1 MALGVLPDGPDRD
14 SVRPEDG
21 FRERAA
27 DSSDLPRGLVEDVLT
42 AGMAAPSLHNTQP
55 WRFRVLDAGAAIELR
70 IDAARLLPAA
80 DPHGRAAHI
89 GCGAALLNLRIAAAA
104 LGLQGTVRLIPDP
117 AQPLLL
123 ARIQLARSHEA
134 SAWERELYA
143 AIPQRRTNRQP
154 FSNRP
159 VPPGIRA
166 ELAEAAATEGGIVH
180 YCPHDEAIRLRDL
193 AADAERD
200 LLADPAYRA
209 ELARWVGG
217 DHDQD
222 GIPASALGPRS
233 PEGREPVRAFSRI
246 REGEAARYAW
256 FEEHPQLAVLS
267 IRLGGP
273 REWLAA
279 GQALERMWL
288 TATCR
293 GVSVCP
299 LTQPLETASGWL
311 VRDPQ
316 SGAEQPQMIL
326 RIGYGLPVP
335 TRAIRRP
342 LADVTDWTA
351 GGDDER
357 RGSPGS

>member
-1 MALGVLPDGPDRD
+1 MALGVLPAGPEGD
-14 SVRPEDG
+14 SVRHEDG
-21 FRERAA
+21 FRERAGE
-27 DSSDLPRGLVEDVLT
+27 SSQLPRGLVEDVLT

-55 WRFRVLDAGAAIELR
+55 WRFCVRDADATIELR
-70 IDAARLLPAA
+70 IDATRLLPAA

-104 LGLQGTVRLIPDP
+104 LGLQGRARLMPDP

-123 ARIQLARSHEA
+123 ARIQLTRSHET
-134 SAWERELYA
+134 SAWERELYG
-143 AIPQRRTNRQP
+143 AIPRRRTNRQP

-159 VPPGIRA
+159 VPAGIRA
-166 ELAEAAATEGGIVH
+166 ELTEAAAADGGIFH
-180 YCPHDEAIRLRDL
+180 YCSDDEAIRLRDL
-193 AADAERD
+193 AAEAERD

-209 ELARWVGG
+209 ELTRWVGG
-217 DHDQD
+217 DRDQD

-267 IRLGGP
+267 VRLGGP

-335 TRAIRRP
+335 AQATRRA
-342 LADVTDWTA
+342 LADVTDWIA
-351 GGDDER
+351 GGDDDTQAA
-357 RGSPGS
+357 PGC